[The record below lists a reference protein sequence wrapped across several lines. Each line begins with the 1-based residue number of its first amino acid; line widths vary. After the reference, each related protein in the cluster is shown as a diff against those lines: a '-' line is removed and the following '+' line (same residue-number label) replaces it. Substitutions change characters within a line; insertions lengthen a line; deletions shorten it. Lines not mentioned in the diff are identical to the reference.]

1 MKVVGEH
8 FVFEDVREK
17 AAEDN
22 AFVLDYLKP
31 CYDMVEGTVDIHVY
45 VTEHEEKVET
55 GQVKDSP
62 MAKRL
67 YVVRDSAKH
76 ALSIAC
82 MGPYANPKLYSEGF
96 YYMRKVKVYGHALTV
111 WPSAMVVAAPA
122 DENFDI
128 GAEAE
133 RLD

>member
-1 MKVVGEH
+1 
-8 FVFEDVREK
+8 
-17 AAEDN
+17 
-22 AFVLDYLKP
+22 
-31 CYDMVEGTVDIHVY
+31 MVEGTVDLHVY
-45 VTEHEEKVET
+45 VTEHEDEVGT
-55 GQVKDSP
+55 VQVREIP

-76 ALSIAC
+76 ALSIAF
-82 MGPYANPKLYSEGF
+82 MGPYANPKIFKEGF
-96 YYMRKVKVYGHALTV
+96 YYMRKVKVYGHGLTV

>member
-1 MKVVGEH
+1 MKVVGER

-22 AFVLDYLKP
+22 ALMLDYLKP
-31 CYDMVEGTVDIHVY
+31 CYDIKEGTVDIHVY

-67 YVVRDSAKH
+67 YVDRDSAKH
-76 ALSIAC
+76 VLSVTC
-82 MGPYANPKLYSEGF
+82 MSPYGTPKFCSDKF
-96 YYMRKVKVYGHALTV
+96 YYTGMRKSTGTL
-111 WPSAMVVAAPA
+111 
-122 DENFDI
+122 
-128 GAEAE
+128 
-133 RLD
+133 